1 MQSSL
6 ISLLS
11 PFITF
16 NAYSCV
22 HVCTCTCFYVCC
34 VCVPVCACVRKPE
47 VNHGCCTSGM
57 TYFILRQGFS
67 LGHKLLD
74 LAKVCGHESS
84 KSMSTYPCLLHGAGT
99 ISLQYHTHFL
109 LWMLRLKL
117 GKPGGGTQVLL
128 LGGKHCSDCAIYL
141 FVTVCLCHLRVRV
154 VTRAH
159 VY

>member
-6 ISLLS
+6 NSLLS

-16 NAYSCV
+16 NSYSCV
-22 HVCTCTCFYVCC
+22 HVCTCTCFYMCC

-128 LGGKHCSDCAIYL
+128 LPWQTL
-141 FVTVCLCHLRVRV
+141 F
-154 VTRAH
+154 
-159 VY
+159 